1 MRFAVCIVAAA
12 PLRKENAHRSEM
24 ISQIL
29 LGEFAEIVQEEKDF
43 IRIKCLFDGYEG
55 WCQKSQLDFID
66 EIPDSHIFYQTADKL
81 ASINGQPVTI
91 SIATPYHQDKIKA
104 TRHELVFEA
113 QQLIDATKHSFT
125 QENISAIAHAFLNVP
140 YLWGGRSSFGIDCSG
155 YVQQVFKF
163 FNMQLPRDAYQQAE
177 CGEPIGFLQETKCGD
192 LVFFDN
198 AEGRIVHVGILLNA
212 ATIIHASGNVRVDK
226 IDHAGIIHSSTGE
239 RTHHLRIIKRMP

>member
-1 MRFAVCIVAAA
+1 
-12 PLRKENAHRSEM
+12 
-24 ISQIL
+24 
-29 LGEFAEIVQEEKDF
+29 
-43 IRIKCLFDGYEG
+43 
-55 WCQKSQLDFID
+55 
-66 EIPDSHIFYQTADKL
+66 
-81 ASINGQPVTI
+81 
-91 SIATPYHQDKIKA
+91 QDKIKA

-192 LVFFDN
+192 LV
-198 AEGRIVHVGILLNA
+198 
-212 ATIIHASGNVRVDK
+212 
-226 IDHAGIIHSSTGE
+226 
-239 RTHHLRIIKRMP
+239 